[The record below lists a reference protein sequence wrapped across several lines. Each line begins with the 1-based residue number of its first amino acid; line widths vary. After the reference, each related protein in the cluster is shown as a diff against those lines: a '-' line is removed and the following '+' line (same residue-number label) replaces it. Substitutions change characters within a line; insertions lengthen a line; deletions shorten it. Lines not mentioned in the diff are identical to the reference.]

1 MTGAY
6 VNSGLDATLR
16 WLERFKSFNAVS
28 RALANQ
34 LTNAHLVSYLCQ
46 KAR

>member
-16 WLERFKSFNAVS
+16 WLERFKSFN
-28 RALANQ
+28 RFLAHW
-34 LTNAHLVSYLCQ
+34 LIS
-46 KAR
+46 